1 MYLSFTYTDFPESDC
16 NSLNSNGIVFLIA
29 LMRHTGW
36 KKKRIE
42 DFLLTLNTTMDEY
55 HKHCLDNVFDYMA
68 GKELAEIG
76 IDMEQ
81 LLPKPLPFKQQ
92 LHKSTIE
99 RKAKIDISEVKN
111 LQAEMSGSY
120 YYFRGYISAIASQL

>member
-1 MYLSFTYTDFPESDC
+1 MKSRVRTYSKKEIGWLCGEAMEEIDRC
-16 NSLNSNGIVFLIA
+16 INSNGIVFLIA

-76 IDMEQ
+76 IDMDQ
-81 LLPKPLPFKQQ
+81 CKQ
-92 LHKSTIE
+92 
-99 RKAKIDISEVKN
+99 DISEVKN
-111 LQAEMSGSY
+111 LQAEMSGFHE
-120 YYFRGYISAIASQL
+120 YFKAKED